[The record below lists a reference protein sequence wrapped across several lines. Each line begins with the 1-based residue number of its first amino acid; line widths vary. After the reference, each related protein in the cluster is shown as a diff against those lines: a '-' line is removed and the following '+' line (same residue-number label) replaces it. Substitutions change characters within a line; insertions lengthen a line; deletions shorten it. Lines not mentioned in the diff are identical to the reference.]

1 MNDQRLH
8 PERVGKC
15 WPLHCVFLLTSLLLF
30 PFLCWGLVLQAFAM
44 EVAGDSK
51 ASSSW
56 KMAKNV
62 RKLLEKTPK
71 DEAVSARDK
80 ILGSRFPSSVSAQDL
95 RLLDMKKG
103 KDEHTPKGILEFCA
117 ESFVPEMQTSCL
129 GSSESKRS
137 RARSHWRSF
146 LSRFTK
152 NSIKRKSQSAREN
165 VLAVNTFNSSWKNF
179 SLVELQNATKNFHH
193 ENLIGK
199 GGYAEVFKGRL
210 KDGQFIAIKR
220 LTQGTPEE
228 RVMSFLHELG
238 IIAHVNHPNTAKLIG
253 YGVQGGLHLVLQLS
267 PLGSLGSLLHVTKSK
282 LEWSSR
288 YKIALGTAD
297 GLRYLHEH
305 CQRRIIHRDIKAD
318 NILLTEDFEPQICD
332 FGLAKWLPKQWTHFN
347 VTKFEGTF
355 GYIFFWVL
363 LLELITGRRAVDH
376 MKQSLVVWAKP
387 LLYKN
392 SVAELVDPALD
403 EYDEEEMDRMLLT
416 ASLCIEQSPVLRPR
430 MNQASTNFR
439 KVHDTPSI
447 WFVQSHPDLTTVSTH
462 SWVMSIIMPLIKG
475 EHSSNMTCFSFLV
488 NDSDHTDLAK
498 SAHAVVVL
506 LRGDEYNPDGAQES
520 QNHMPKRTYSNE
532 ILDAAEYNSTKC
544 LDERLGE
551 DQ

>member
-1 MNDQRLH
+1 MDSSLT
-8 PERVGKC
+8 VC
-15 WPLHCVFLLTSLLLF
+15 LFL
-30 PFLCWGLVLQAFAM
+30 Q
-44 EVAGDSK
+44 E
-51 ASSSW
+51 
-56 KMAKNV
+56 MAKNV

-80 ILGSRFPSSVSAQDL
+80 ISGSRFPSSVSAQDL

-129 GSSESKRS
+129 GSSESK
-137 RARSHWRSF
+137 
-146 LSRFTK
+146 
-152 NSIKRKSQSAREN
+152 
-165 VLAVNTFNSSWKNF
+165 SSWKNF

-199 GGYAEVFKGRL
+199 GGYAEVYKGRL

-318 NILLTEDFEPQICD
+318 NILLTEDFEPQVP
-332 FGLAKWLPKQWTHFN
+332 LKPKHN
-347 VTKFEGTF
+347 
-355 GYIFFWVL
+355 
-363 LLELITGRRAVDH
+363 
-376 MKQSLVVWAKP
+376 
-387 LLYKN
+387 
-392 SVAELVDPALD
+392 
-403 EYDEEEMDRMLLT
+403 
-416 ASLCIEQSPVLRPR
+416 
-430 MNQASTNFR
+430 
-439 KVHDTPSI
+439 
-447 WFVQSHPDLTTVSTH
+447 
-462 SWVMSIIMPLIKG
+462 
-475 EHSSNMTCFSFLV
+475 
-488 NDSDHTDLAK
+488 
-498 SAHAVVVL
+498 
-506 LRGDEYNPDGAQES
+506 
-520 QNHMPKRTYSNE
+520 
-532 ILDAAEYNSTKC
+532 
-544 LDERLGE
+544 
-551 DQ
+551 